1 VRPSSRH
8 PGPAPCILPG
18 TSDGPTRDGQ
28 EPWGF
33 PVTAVPSGGAQ
44 PGPSRPEG
52 RSRQPSHNPPM
63 APSPG
68 LALQPRVPRFQNA
81 TGAVLLSW
89 KAGLL
94 PGHKNCSTKVGLE
107 FSVRPLWSSAGGCVL
122 SLPQQPIPV
131 QLGPAPGRILLKELA
146 GEGCLSPAL
155 TKRMLDRTDPAVDRR
170 CSLFA

>member
-1 VRPSSRH
+1 MGFSGDRCAVGGS
-8 PGPAPCILPG
+8 PAGAVETRGQVQAAVAQP
-18 TSDGPTRDGQ
+18 SDGA
-28 EPWGF
+28 F
-33 PVTAVPSGGAQ
+33 
-44 PGPSRPEG
+44 
-52 RSRQPSHNPPM
+52 
-63 APSPG
+63 PG